1 MRNNDNP
8 EGVQITEKF
17 SSYGGAYFDC
27 NAFHKY
33 PKYGIYDIQK
43 KN

>member
-8 EGVQITEKF
+8 KGVQITEKF
-17 SSYGGAYFDC
+17 SSYGAYFDC